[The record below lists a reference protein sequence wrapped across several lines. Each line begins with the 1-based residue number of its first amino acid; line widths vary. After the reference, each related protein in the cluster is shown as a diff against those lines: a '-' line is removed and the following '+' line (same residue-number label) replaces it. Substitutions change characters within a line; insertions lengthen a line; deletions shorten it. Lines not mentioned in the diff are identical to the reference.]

1 MTISMY
7 TASIPVFV
15 RMLNNLAKI
24 LDKAATHAEAKK
36 IDPSVLLNYRLAP
49 DMFPLTKQIQIV
61 TDNAKGMAAR
71 LSGQDI
77 PKYEDNETTI
87 AELQARIRKTL
98 DFMAS
103 IAPEQIDGQEDR
115 EVTLKLPKV
124 EHHFTGIN
132 YLLNFAIPNF
142 YFHVSMAYSILRHAG
157 VDIGKMDYLG
167 TI

>member
-7 TASIPVFV
+7 TASIPVFT
-15 RMLNNLAKI
+15 RMLNNLSNI
-24 LDKAATHAEAKK
+24 LEKANAHAEVKK

-49 DMFPLTKQIQIV
+49 DMFPLMKQIQIV

-71 LSGQDI
+71 LSGQEI

-98 DFMAS
+98 DFLAS
-103 IAPEQIDGQEDR
+103 ISPEQIDGQEER
-115 EVTLKLPKV
+115 EVVLKLPKV

-132 YLLNFAIPNF
+132 YLLHFAIPNF
-142 YFHVSMAYSILRHAG
+142 YFHVSMTYSILRHAG

-167 TI
+167 SI